1 MLRLRIL
8 LLLLICG
15 LMSGGVVPAATA
27 DSQIVAGAGP
37 STEIVQLFFNEF
49 GKLPIAAGTQFT
61 VMAASVKH
69 AGGLKNSDI
78 QLFGRTGRPL
88 KDDEKALGK
97 KEIPLGRVKIAF
109 AGGRE
114 TGVKNLNMQQLKE
127 IFTRKATNWKEVGG
141 SNAPILLLGR
151 DRNEAVFS
159 ALREE
164 YPWLNEVS
172 FDQTFKTDDE
182 VAKFIPGPD
191 GRHAIAFGA
200 QSQLPAD
207 QLIAITQ
214 MNAGLKIGLVY
225 DVKNENHPLVKAAQ
239 QYSTSKE
246 WRNVLKERGQLALR

>member
-1 MLRLRIL
+1 MFKLRI

-15 LMSGGVVPAATA
+15 LMSCEVVLAATT

-49 GKLPIAAGTQFT
+49 GKLPVAAGTQFT

-88 KDDEKALGK
+88 KDDEKSIGK
-97 KEIPLGRVKIAF
+97 KEILLGRVKIAF
-109 AGGRE
+109 ASGRE
-114 TGVKNLNMQQLKE
+114 TGIKNLNVQQLKE
-127 IFTRKATNWKEVGG
+127 IFTRKVTNWKDVGG

-159 ALREE
+159 VLREE
-164 YPWLNEVS
+164 YPWFNEVN
-172 FDQTFKTDDE
+172 FDKTFKTDDE
-182 VAKFIPGPD
+182 LMKFIPGPE

-200 QSQLPAD
+200 QSQLPND
-207 QLIAITQ
+207 QLIAIAE

-239 QYSTSKE
+239 QYSNSKE
-246 WRNVLKERGQLALR
+246 WRNVLKQQGQLALR

>member
-1 MLRLRIL
+1 MFKLRI

-15 LMSGGVVPAATA
+15 LMSCEVVLAATT

-49 GKLPIAAGTQFT
+49 GKLPVAAGTQFT

-88 KDDEKALGK
+88 KDDEKSIGK
-97 KEIPLGRVKIAF
+97 KEILLGRVKIAF
-109 AGGRE
+109 ASGRE
-114 TGVKNLNMQQLKE
+114 TGIKNLNVQQLKE
-127 IFTRKATNWKEVGG
+127 IFTRKVTNWKDVGG

-159 ALREE
+159 VLREE
-164 YPWLNEVS
+164 YPWFNEVN
-172 FDQTFKTDDE
+172 FDKTFKTDDE
-182 VAKFIPGPD
+182 LMKFIPGPE

-200 QSQLPAD
+200 QSQLPND
-207 QLIAITQ
+207 QLIAITE

-239 QYSTSKE
+239 QYSNSKE
-246 WRNVLKERGQLALR
+246 WRNVLKQQGQLALR

>member
-1 MLRLRIL
+1 MFKLRI

-15 LMSGGVVPAATA
+15 LMSCEVVLAATT

-49 GKLPIAAGTQFT
+49 GKLPVAAGTQFT

-88 KDDEKALGK
+88 KDDEKSIGK
-97 KEIPLGRVKIAF
+97 KEILLGRVKIAF
-109 AGGRE
+109 ASGRE
-114 TGVKNLNMQQLKE
+114 TGIKNLNVQQLKE
-127 IFTRKATNWKEVGG
+127 IFTRKVTNWKDVGG

-151 DRNEAVFS
+151 DQNEAVFS
-159 ALREE
+159 VLREE
-164 YPWLNEVS
+164 YPWFNEVN
-172 FDQTFKTDDE
+172 FDKTFKTDDE
-182 VAKFIPGPD
+182 LMKFIPGPE

-200 QSQLPAD
+200 QSQLPND
-207 QLIAITQ
+207 QLIAIAE

-239 QYSTSKE
+239 QYSNSKE
-246 WRNVLKERGQLALR
+246 WRNVLKQQGQLALR

>member
-1 MLRLRIL
+1 MFKLRI

-15 LMSGGVVPAATA
+15 LMSCEVVLAATT

-49 GKLPIAAGTQFT
+49 GKLPVAAGTQFT

-88 KDDEKALGK
+88 KDDEKSIGK
-97 KEIPLGRVKIAF
+97 KEILLGRVKIAF
-109 AGGRE
+109 ASGRE
-114 TGVKNLNMQQLKE
+114 TGIKNLNVQQLKE
-127 IFTRKATNWKEVGG
+127 IFTRKITNWKDVGG

-159 ALREE
+159 VLREE
-164 YPWLNEVS
+164 YPWFNEVN
-172 FDQTFKTDDE
+172 FDKTFKTDDE
-182 VAKFIPGPD
+182 LMKFIPGPE

-200 QSQLPAD
+200 QSQLPND
-207 QLIAITQ
+207 QLIAITE

-239 QYSTSKE
+239 QYSNSKE
-246 WRNVLKERGQLALR
+246 WRNVLKQQGQLALR